1 MDKTNSSDYKI
12 IAYADKTILKITNVS
27 IKGLNTKELE
37 SALMEKLNTIVR
49 IIGVTGENIEMDIY
63 NISPE
68 DVLKDAQGI
77 IKAVSLTE
85 GIKAENVMEL
95 SAEKAV
101 QVDIDNIDVVKNI
114 SCARER
120 WLSYERGNNTDR
132 G

>member
-1 MDKTNSSDYKI
+1 MDKINNGQKI
-12 IAYADKTILKITNVS
+12 IAFADKTILKISNIN

-49 IIGVTGENIEMDIY
+49 IIGVTGENIAMDIY
-63 NISPE
+63 NLSPE

-85 GIKAENVMEL
+85 GIKAQNVMDL

-101 QVDIDNIDVVKNI
+101 QVDIDNIDAVKNI

-120 WLSYERGNNTDR
+120 WQSYERGNYTDR
-132 G
+132 S

>member
-85 GIKAENVMEL
+85 GIKAENVMDL

>member
-12 IAYADKTILKITNVS
+12 IAYADKTILKISNVS
-27 IKGLNTKELE
+27 VKGLNTRELE
-37 SALMEKLNTIVR
+37 NSLMEKLNTIVR

-63 NISPE
+63 NINPE

-85 GIKAENVMEL
+85 GINAENVMNL

-120 WLSYERGNNTDR
+120 WQSYERGNNTDR
-132 G
+132 K

>member
-37 SALMEKLNTIVR
+37 NSLMEKLNTIVR

-63 NISPE
+63 NLSPE

-85 GIKAENVMEL
+85 GIKAENVMNL

-101 QVDIDNIDVVKNI
+101 QVDIDNIDIVKNI

-120 WLSYERGNNTDR
+120 WQSYERGNNTDR

>member
-37 SALMEKLNTIVR
+37 NSLMEKLNTIVR

-63 NISPE
+63 NLSPE

-85 GIKAENVMEL
+85 GIKAENVMNL

-101 QVDIDNIDVVKNI
+101 QVDIDNIDIVKNI

-120 WLSYERGNNTDR
+120 WQSYERGNNTDWD
-132 G
+132 

>member
-1 MDKTNSSDYKI
+1 MDKTNNNDNKI
-12 IAYADKTILKITNVS
+12 IAFADKTILKISNLS

-37 SALMEKLNTIVR
+37 NSLMEKLNTIVR

-63 NISPE
+63 NLSPE

-85 GIKAENVMEL
+85 GIKAENVMNL

-101 QVDIDNIDVVKNI
+101 QVDIDNIDIVKNI

-120 WLSYERGNNTDR
+120 WQSYERGNNTDR

>member
-12 IAYADKTILKITNVS
+12 IAYADKTILKITNIS

-37 SALMEKLNTIVR
+37 YDLMEKLNTIVR

-63 NISPE
+63 NLSPE
-68 DVLKDAQGI
+68 DVLRDAQGI

-85 GIKAENVMEL
+85 GIKAENVMNL

-101 QVDIDNIDVVKNI
+101 QVDIDNIDIVKNI

-120 WLSYERGNNTDR
+120 WQSYERGNNTDR
-132 G
+132 D

>member
-1 MDKTNSSDYKI
+1 MDKVNYNGQKI
-12 IAYADKTILKITNVS
+12 IAFADKTILKISNVS

-37 SALMEKLNTIVR
+37 NSLMEKLNTIVR

-63 NISPE
+63 NLSPE
-68 DVLKDAQGI
+68 DVLKDAHGI

-85 GIKAENVMEL
+85 GIKAENVMDL

-101 QVDIDNIDVVKNI
+101 QVDIDNIDIVKNI

-120 WLSYERGNNTDR
+120 WQSYERSNNTDR
-132 G
+132 S